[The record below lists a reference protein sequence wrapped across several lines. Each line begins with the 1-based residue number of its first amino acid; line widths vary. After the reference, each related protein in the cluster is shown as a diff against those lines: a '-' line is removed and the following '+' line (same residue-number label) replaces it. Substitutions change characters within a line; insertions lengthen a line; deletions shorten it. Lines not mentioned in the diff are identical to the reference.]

1 MTATAPPLTPLQAR
15 KFAILKFVLVGSLV
29 GSAIAF
35 VAGVALFF
43 VPVSTA
49 LRSLTWGIFIEMAVS
64 GAVLGGL
71 ARCPACGARL
81 GPRSGKLLPAKCSH
95 CGVELSGPRPPRR

>member
-1 MTATAPPLTPLQAR
+1 LTATAPFLTPLQAR
-15 KFAILKFVLVGSLV
+15 KFAFLKFVLVGSLI
-29 GSAIAF
+29 GSAVAF

-43 VPVSTA
+43 LPHASTA

-71 ARCPACGARL
+71 ARCPACQARL
-81 GPRSGKLLPAKCSH
+81 GSRSGKLLPAKCAS
-95 CGVELSGPRPPRR
+95 CGVALSSARI